1 VPAAVDLDAYFDRI
15 RWKGEARPNLAT
27 LTALLRAHMAQIP
40 FENLDVL
47 LGRGIRI
54 DLEALQQKLV
64 RSRRGGYCFEHVT
77 LFAAVLEKLGF
88 RPVRHAARVILV
100 SPRAESPRTHMF
112 LTVPL
117 EEGTFLCDPGF
128 GGQAPR
134 APMPL
139 LPVNDGGRELRVE
152 RERHWLVREGNDW
165 ILRADVGNGTVS
177 CWTTTLEPENPVDFE
192 LANHFTATH
201 PSSPFVN
208 RMMLSALTPEGRV
221 SAMNRDTTHWGAGPG
236 GGPQRARLTDRAEL
250 RAWLAKHF
258 QIDLPEVERLRVP
271 TVPEWD

>member
-1 VPAAVDLDAYFDRI
+1 VASTVDLDAYFDRI
-15 RWKGEARPNLAT
+15 HWSGEARPNLAT
-27 LTALLRAHMAQIP
+27 LTALLRAHMSQIP

-54 DLEALQQKLV
+54 DLDSLQQKLV
-64 RSRRGGYCFEHVT
+64 LHRRGGYCFEHVT
-77 LFAAVLEKLGF
+77 LFAAVLEQLGF
-88 RPVRHAARVILV
+88 KPVRHAARVILV

-112 LTVPL
+112 LGVPL
-117 EEGTFLCDPGF
+117 EEGTFLLDPGF

-134 APMPL
+134 APLPL
-139 LPVNDGGRELRVE
+139 LEGHELRVE
-152 RERHWLVREGNDW
+152 RERHWLVREGGDW

-177 CWTTTLEPENPVDFE
+177 CWTTTLEAENPVDFE

-208 RMMLSALTPEGRV
+208 RMMLSALTAEGRV
-221 SAMNRDTTHWGAGPG
+221 SAMNRDTTRWSST
-236 GGPQRARLTDRAEL
+236 GPQRARFADRAEL
-250 RAWLAKHF
+250 RAWLARHF
-258 QIDLPEVERLRVP
+258 QIDLPEVERLHVP